1 MQEEVEGVLVIRA
14 AGPLD
19 SMNYGAAK
27 DYLDPILAIPRMRV
41 VLDCAKLTYINS
53 RGLTLLARYEKM
65 ATFALSF
72 FGIANLGPRIVK
84 AIEMLGMSKLV
95 RVFDTVDTAVAAAK
109 LLALDSTPETTE

>member
-72 FGIANLGPRIVK
+72 FGIANLGPQIVK